1 MKSIKNIKLKIESI
15 NLFWKRELQL
25 WQTNILL
32 QILKMQK
39 EKIAVH

>member
-39 EKIAVH
+39 EKIALH